1 MTEEYKRIFN
11 IISSWKFIIT
21 FFLLIIISMGG
32 YFILISP
39 YDDHTMVIIQNDKYT
54 EQHCILYIGAKFE
67 HTIDTIQDCNVYDMH
82 LNGYC
87 HIHQKPTSEVPEWL
101 KKMKDGKRLY

>member
-1 MTEEYKRIFN
+1 
-11 IISSWKFIIT
+11 
-21 FFLLIIISMGG
+21 MGG

-54 EQHCILYIGAKFE
+54 EQHYILYIGAKFE